1 MDLLR
6 KPGEDGAVEKWH
18 GYLER
23 TKVCLSIINCSS
35 ASDRHSHFRIPFVD
49 EILLPYSLI
58 LSSLCTKTNRLSPNL
73 FL

>member
-18 GYLER
+18 EYLER
-23 TKVCLSIINCSS
+23 TKVCLSSVVVQHLTDI
-35 ASDRHSHFRIPFVD
+35 SHFRIPFVD

-58 LSSLCTKTNRLSPNL
+58 LSSLCTRTNRLSPNL